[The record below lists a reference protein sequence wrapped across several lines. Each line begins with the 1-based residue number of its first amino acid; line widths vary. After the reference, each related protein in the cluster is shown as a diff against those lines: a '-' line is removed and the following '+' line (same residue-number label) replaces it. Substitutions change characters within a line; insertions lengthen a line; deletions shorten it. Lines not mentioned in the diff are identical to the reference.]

1 MRNINKLSSGYEV
14 IEFEELDSTMTM
26 MKEMVLAGCNIKTVV
41 RAKRQISGRGRHGR
55 VWESPLGNLYFSFLR
70 QSEKNNS
77 LYCCFKCSSYNYLC
91 DKK

>member
-41 RAKRQISGRGRHGR
+41 RKK
-55 VWESPLGNLYFSFLR
+55 LYFSAAASTGLFLFA
-70 QSEKNNS
+70 
-77 LYCCFKCSSYNYLC
+77 LIIF
-91 DKK
+91 

>member
-41 RAKRQISGRGRHGR
+41 RAKRQISGRGRHCLLYT
-55 VWESPLGNLYFSFLR
+55 SPSPR
-70 QSEKNNS
+70 
-77 LYCCFKCSSYNYLC
+77 
-91 DKK
+91 D